1 MEFTINDFLK
11 EHPGHD
17 VLAILLAALLGGL
30 GNAGATS
37 YHVSGGGPVGA
48 PQATAVAGGAQ
59 TNIVI
64 GGGPVGAPQ
73 SAPVVGGGTGDII
86 AGGGPTS

>member
-1 MEFTINDFLK
+1 MTIF
-11 EHPGHD
+11 
-17 VLAILLAALLGGL
+17 AMLLAALLGGL

-37 YHVSGGGPVGA
+37 YYVSGGGPVGA
-48 PQATAVAGGAQ
+48 PQATPVAGGAQ

-73 SAPVVGGGTGDII
+73 SAPVVGGGTGDIVSS
-86 AGGGPTS
+86 GGPTE